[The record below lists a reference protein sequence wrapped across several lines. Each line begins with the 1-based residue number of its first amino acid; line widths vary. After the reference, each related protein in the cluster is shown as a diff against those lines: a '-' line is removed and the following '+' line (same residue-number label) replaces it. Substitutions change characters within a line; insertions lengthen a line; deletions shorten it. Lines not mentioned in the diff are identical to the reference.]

1 MQILKPLCGGGGK
14 LPRITRINADDE
26 RVIDKEKKERKD
38 RKEIADWRWNEKDF

>member
-1 MQILKPLCGGGGK
+1 MQILNPLCGGGGK
-14 LPRITRINADDE
+14 LTADYAMNADDE